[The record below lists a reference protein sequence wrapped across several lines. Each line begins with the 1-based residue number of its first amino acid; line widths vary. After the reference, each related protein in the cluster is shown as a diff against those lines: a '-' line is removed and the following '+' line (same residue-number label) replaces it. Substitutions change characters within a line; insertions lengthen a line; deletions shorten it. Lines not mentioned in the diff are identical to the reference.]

1 MTDVARTTRMPS
13 DVPAQPTPDMEEVDA
28 FRRRAGTWLAANMK
42 RLEPNQWEIPNRDTQ
57 EGITYSRELMSRL
70 YEGGFSG
77 ICFPR
82 EYGGQGLSLAHM
94 RAWSE
99 EAQRYEMPNMFSIPT
114 LTILLPTLL
123 DYGTEAQKKEHIPN
137 TLRGAEL
144 WVQFLSEPTGGSDL
158 AGAITKATRDGD
170 VYILSGSKIWSSGA
184 YRSEYALCLCRT
196 NWEVPKH
203 RGLSVLL
210 VKIHQPGIQVEQ
222 IRQVSGSMEFCQEF
236 FDDVAIPIENLV
248 GEENDGWT
256 VASRLL
262 QHERAA
268 VGNGSPFGVAMQIGA
283 RRAARETTD
292 PLTDIARQLD
302 LGSDPTV
309 RQLVAEG
316 RVLSLVQPALVERV
330 GKGIRSG
337 KFPGPASAIMK
348 LCNAT
353 TGIARAE
360 LAIKIAGAAAAAWVE
375 PTAASN
381 QARAFL
387 GRQTA
392 GLAGGSNEMQR
403 NIISE
408 RVLGM
413 PREPAPDKDVAF
425 KDVRRN
431 TMPSRGGR

>member
-1 MTDVARTTRMPS
+1 MSDLTKKRLPTDIPV
-13 DVPAQPTPDMEEVDA
+13 DPTPEMEDIDA
-28 FRRRAGTWLAANMK
+28 FRVRARAWLGANMR
-42 RLEPNQWEIPNRDTQ
+42 RLEPDQWEIPDRDSDA
-57 EGITYSRELMSRL
+57 GVRYARELMARL

-77 ICFPR
+77 ICFSK
-82 EYGGQGLSLAHM
+82 EYGGQGLSVAHM

-99 EAQRYEMPNMFSIPT
+99 EAQRYEMPNRFSIPT

-123 DYGTEAQKKEHIPN
+123 DYGTEEQKKEHIPK
-137 TLRGAEL
+137 TLRGEEL

-170 VYILSGSKIWSSGA
+170 VFIVSGSKIWSSGA
-184 YRSEYALCLCRT
+184 YRSDYALCLCRT

-203 RGLSVLL
+203 RGLSMLL
-210 VKIHQPGIQVEQ
+210 VKIHQPGIHVEQ
-222 IRQVSGSMEFCQEF
+222 IRQVNGSMEFCQEF
-236 FDDVAIPIENLV
+236 FDDVAIPVENLV
-248 GEENDGWT
+248 GEEDDGWT

-283 RRAARETTD
+283 RRAVRESTD
-292 PLTDIARQLD
+292 PLVDITKE
-302 LGSDPTV
+302 LGLGADPVV

-316 RVLSLVQPALVERV
+316 RILSLVQPALVERV
-330 GKGIRSG
+330 SAGIRAG
-337 KFPGPASAIMK
+337 IFPGPASALMK

-360 LAIKIAGAAAAAWVE
+360 LALKVAGSAAAAWTE
-375 PTAASN
+375 PDTASD
-381 QARAFL
+381 QARLFL
-387 GRQTA
+387 SRQTA

-413 PREPAPDKDVAF
+413 PREWAPDKDVPF
-425 KDVRRN
+425 KSVQRN
-431 TMPSRGGR
+431 TMPVRGSR

>member
-1 MTDVARTTRMPS
+1 VSDVPSPTRMPT
-13 DVPAQPTPDMEEVDA
+13 DIPAQPTANMEDVET
-28 FRRRAGTWLAANMK
+28 FRQRARTWLAANMK
-42 RLEPNQWEIPNRDTQ
+42 QLEPDQWEVPDRDS
-57 EGITYSRELMSRL
+57 EAGRHYARELMARL

-77 ICFPR
+77 ICYPQ

-99 EAQRYEMPNMFSIPT
+99 EALRYEMPNIFNIPT

-123 DYGTEAQKKEHIPN
+123 DYGTESQKKEHIPK
-137 TLRGAEL
+137 TLRGEEL

-170 VYILSGSKIWSSGA
+170 EYILSGSKIWSSGA
-184 YRSEYALCLCRT
+184 YRSDYALCLCRT
-196 NWEVPKH
+196 NWDVPKH
-203 RGLSVLL
+203 RGLSMLL
-210 VKIHQPGIQVEQ
+210 VKIHQPGIHVEQ
-222 IRQVSGSMEFCQEF
+222 IRQVNGSMEFCQEF
-236 FDDVAIPIENLV
+236 FDDVSIPVENLV
-248 GEENDGWT
+248 GVENDGWT

-262 QHERAA
+262 QHERSA
-268 VGNGSPFGVAMQIGA
+268 VGNGSPFGIAVQIGA
-283 RRAARETTD
+283 RRAPRETTD
-292 PLTDIARQLD
+292 PLTDIARQL
-302 LGSDPTV
+302 GTGGDPIV

-330 GKGIRSG
+330 SSGIRSG

-360 LAIKIAGAAAAAWVE
+360 LAVKIAGPAAAAWLD
-375 PTAASN
+375 PTPASN
-381 QARAFL
+381 QARMFL
-387 GRQTA
+387 SRQTA

-413 PREPAPDKDVAF
+413 PREAAPDKDVAF

-431 TMPSRGGR
+431 VMPSRGSR